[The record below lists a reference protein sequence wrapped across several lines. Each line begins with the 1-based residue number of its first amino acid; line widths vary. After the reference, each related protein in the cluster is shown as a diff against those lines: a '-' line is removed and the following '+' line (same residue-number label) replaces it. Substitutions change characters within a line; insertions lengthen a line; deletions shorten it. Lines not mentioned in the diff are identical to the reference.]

1 MQKYFFEG
9 GTMPSHDLLLHFQK
23 HLKIER
29 TWHINGK
36 HYARTSRQWLDL
48 MDANKA
54 EILNLFSRKTAYGDE
69 AYAWFVGW
77 RVFYI
82 AVEEMFAY
90 DGGEEWGVSHY
101 KFVKD

>member
-1 MQKYFFEG
+1 M
-9 GTMPSHDLLLHFQK
+9 
-23 HLKIER
+23 
-29 TWHINGK
+29 
-36 HYARTSRQWLDL
+36 ARLDGCEQGR
-48 MDANKA
+48 DP
-54 EILNLFSRKTAYGDE
+54 NLFSRKTAYGDE
-69 AYAWFVGW
+69 AYAWFVRW